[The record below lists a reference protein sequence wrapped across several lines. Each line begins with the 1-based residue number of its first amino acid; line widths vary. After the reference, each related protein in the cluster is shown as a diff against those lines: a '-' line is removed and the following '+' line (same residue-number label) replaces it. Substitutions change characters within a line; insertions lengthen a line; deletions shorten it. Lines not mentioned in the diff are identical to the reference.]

1 MPETM
6 SRVYIAL
13 LHHPVYNKHGETV
26 TSAVTNL
33 DIHDIARVT
42 RTYGLGGFFIVNP
55 DRHQREIALD
65 ICRHWTSGF
74 GSTYNRA
81 RKDALG
87 VVTVTSTLEE
97 TIAFVRKKEGAA
109 PKLMTTSA
117 AEIPAN
123 GDRLLSYKKAG
134 ELDKIANA
142 AENGHLTLKSLPKRP
157 FMQRIFEA
165 KIMREK
171 ADTATFRVSKEMKY
185 EAIRLELPNAIK
197 GGKAGAIVDP
207 FSLNP
212 NEFFKVS
219 NIYTLGYGIIDTKI
233 SKTCCDKN
241 LRCLHIIFVE

>member
-1 MPETM
+1 MSETM

-42 RTYGLGGFFIVNP
+42 RTYGLGGCFIVNP
-55 DRHQREIALD
+55 DRHQREIALE
-65 ICRHWTSGF
+65 ICRHWASGF

-97 TIAFVRKKEGAA
+97 TIAFVREKEGAA
-109 PKLMTTSA
+109 PKLMATSA

-134 ELDKIANA
+134 ELICTENTPAIIIFGTGWGLAKQIVESADHVLPPISARNA
-142 AENGHLTLKSLPKRP
+142 YNHLSVRS
-157 FMQRIFEA
+157 A
-165 KIMREK
+165 
-171 ADTATFRVSKEMKY
+171 VS
-185 EAIRLELPNAIK
+185 IITDRLFCAA
-197 GGKAGAIVDP
+197 GKA
-207 FSLNP
+207 
-212 NEFFKVS
+212 
-219 NIYTLGYGIIDTKI
+219 
-233 SKTCCDKN
+233 
-241 LRCLHIIFVE
+241 